1 MKAKY
6 YHFQIISWCLS
17 DVGLTFSEISHTST
31 DTEDESKDMCDDF
44 TVSDVGI
51 RYRHNED
58 CDIEDVSVIDS
69 SREVCTGEEN
79 TVEIIK
85 GPMWDNRKLFP
96 PGPKC

>member
-1 MKAKY
+1 MKVKY
-6 YHFQIISWCLS
+6 YHFQIIGCLS
-17 DVGLTFSEISHTST
+17 DVALIFSELSHTST
-31 DTEDESKDMCDDF
+31 DTENESKDLRKDLA
-44 TVSDVGI
+44 VSDVDI

-85 GPMWDNRKLFP
+85 GPMWDDRKLFP